1 MFHIEEK
8 LSMQEIT
15 PCLWFN
21 DQAEEAVNFY
31 VSIFKNSKIGNI
43 ARYTEEGSKAS
54 GKPADSVMTIQFQL
68 NGHDFLALNGG
79 PNFTFTPAI
88 SFIAKCET
96 QADVDHIW
104 NKLGDGGEEWPCGWI
119 KDKYGISW
127 QVVPEAL
134 SKMMLDIDPARAGK
148 VMAALHKMSKIDIA
162 VLQAAYD

>member
-1 MFHIEEK
+1 
-8 LSMQEIT
+8 MQEIT

-31 VSIFKNSKIGNI
+31 VSIFKNSNIGNI

-54 GKPADSVMTIQFQL
+54 GKPAGSVMTIQFQL

-127 QVVPEAL
+127 QIVPEAL
-134 SKMMLDIDPARAGK
+134 PKMMLDKDPARAGK
-148 VMAALHKMSKIDIA
+148 VMAALHQMSKIDIA
-162 VLQAAYD
+162 ALQAAYDR